1 MFRYM
6 AIGDVVS
13 PKAAEALSLALWGI
27 RKEYRIDFVAV
38 NAENAGFII
47 GPSPEVASRLLDG
60 GADVLTGGNHILQ
73 NQSLAGMLENDKRIL
88 RPANYPDA
96 APGQGYTIVDG
107 KGYRVLVGNL
117 LGRVHMDPPLDS
129 PFAAAD
135 RILSREA
142 GAYDFA
148 FFDFHAEAT
157 GEKTA
162 LAAYLDGRVSALYGT
177 HTHVPTADT
186 CVLPAGTA
194 YVSDLGMCG
203 ADGGVLG
210 VDTKTVLDRYLTGV
224 PTRFAPALGNFY
236 ADAVIFTFDEP
247 HTRAVSVERVRLS
260 LPAPHEKRPLHTR

>member
-1 MFRYM
+1 MFRFM

-27 RKEYRIDFVAV
+27 RKEYQIDFVAV

-47 GPSPEVASRLLDG
+47 GPSADVASRLLES
-60 GADVLTGGNHILQ
+60 GADVLTGGNHTLQ
-73 NQSLAGMLENDKRIL
+73 NQGLTKMLENDSRIL
-88 RPANYPDA
+88 RPANYPDT
-96 APGQGYTIVDG
+96 APGAGYTILDG

-117 LGRVHMDPPLDS
+117 LGRVHIDPPLDS
-129 PFAAAD
+129 PFTAAD

-162 LAAYLDGRVSALYGT
+162 LAAYLDGRVSALFGT

-186 CVLPAGTA
+186 CILSGGTG
-194 YVSDLGMCG
+194 YVSDVGMCG

-210 VDTKTVLDRYLTGV
+210 VNTKTVLDRYLTGI
-224 PTRFAPALGNFY
+224 PTRFAPAVGNFF
-236 ADAVIFTFDEP
+236 ADAVIFTFAEP
-247 HTRAVSVERVRLS
+247 LGKATAVERVRLS
-260 LPAPHEKRPLHTR
+260 LPSPKDPQPRNAR